1 MLNSPS
7 YFDDIDSLYAEED
20 DLPVIPQFPSIF
32 RQSNTNEEKETTS
45 KE

>member
-20 DLPVIPQFPSIF
+20 DLPAIPQFPTIF
-32 RQSNTNEEKETTS
+32 RQSNKDEEKRTTPQ
-45 KE
+45 E